1 MKRGMLLRKG
11 DVTWCSLADVTYDLI
26 SITHDLKAAEPSL
39 YQFIITH
46 SLTLGFIYTTKKYNL
61 LLVAMFNR

>member
-1 MKRGMLLRKG
+1 MKREMLLRKG

-46 SLTLGFIYTTKKYNL
+46 SLTL
-61 LLVAMFNR
+61 